1 LYRRWAPFSLFSSHS
16 RCHGQAPKE
25 PWEFSESFLNHFRN
39 ATETRY
45 RLMPYIY
52 AQAKASSEKGLPMLR
67 ALFVEFPQDPGS
79 WLIENEYLLGS
90 DMLVAP
96 LFETGATQR
105 NVYLPQGKWI
115 DYQTGK
121 VYDGGWHVIEGGKL
135 SLVVMI
141 RDGAVIPHAELAQST
156 DQIDW
161 SKITLQSY
169 TSTGTAKG
177 KVCLPA
183 ENVLQEVNVTMKN
196 GKGTLVKD
204 PYAGKVKWMIK

>member
-1 LYRRWAPFSLFSSHS
+1 
-16 RCHGQAPKE
+16 
-25 PWEFSESFLNHFRN
+25 
-39 ATETRY
+39 
-45 RLMPYIY
+45 
-52 AQAKASSEKGLPMLR
+52 MLR
-67 ALFVEFPQDPGS
+67 ALFVEFPQDPGA

-96 LFETGATQR
+96 LFETGTTQR
-105 NVYLPQGKWI
+105 KVYLPEGKWI

-121 VYDGGWHVIEGGKL
+121 VYNGGWHVIDGGKL

-161 SKITLQSY
+161 SKITLQTY

-183 ENVLQEVNVTMKN
+183 ENVLQEVNVTLKN
-196 GKGTLVKD
+196 GKGTLLKD
-204 PYAGKVKWMIK
+204 PYAGKIKWMIK